1 MLRIIAGWFLSLII
15 AFVPTA
21 LYPASFDCLK
31 AVTGIEKMICA
42 HEELS
47 AADEKLARAYRA
59 AYRKTRDRKA
69 LNGAQRSWVRKRN
82 SAVDLSELRALYAQR
97 IAELKNGAADPSPR
111 AWKADERGSRRA
123 YFSNDGELE
132 INDLGYGKIA
142 FRLLVINHQGHVGE
156 LQGVMSVRNGAG
168 RYVAEECELD
178 FSFER
183 DLIAVKQNFNKG
195 TCRAGTNVALEGVYR
210 LPSRNASKR

>member
-1 MLRIIAGWFLSLII
+1 MFMIFAVFFFLTIFTLAPADVYS
-15 AFVPTA
+15 
-21 LYPASFDCLK
+21 ASFDCLK
-31 AVTGIEKMICA
+31 AVTRIEKMICA

-59 AYRKTRDRKA
+59 AYRTTRDRKA

-97 IAELKNGAADPSPR
+97 IAELKNGAADPSLR
-111 AWKADERGSRRA
+111 ALKADERGSRKA